1 MSLNRNQIAFVKAAE
16 KIFGVGSI
24 LTRDGIEHVCEE
36 NKLSYPYWFVNKT
49 EYREGRGQYKLPVIG
64 QIVEELKEEVK
75 EVDDEGIS

>member
-36 NKLSYPYWFVNKT
+36 HGLSYPYWLVTKS
-49 EYREGRGQYKLPVIG
+49 EYRHDRGQYKLPNIG
-64 QIVEELKEEVK
+64 SVVTKEPEP
-75 EVDDEGIS
+75 EPE